1 LTQNNYL
8 RKEVIKMKVYIV
20 VGVQNSNIVISDYG
34 VKRTLK
40 EAQEELENIKKEVSE
55 PYHLIDNGFELDD
68 YEEYYV
74 IKESYLEEEKEN
86 VK

>member
-1 LTQNNYL
+1 
-8 RKEVIKMKVYIV
+8 MKVYIV
-20 VGVQNSNIVISDYG
+20 VGVQNSNIVISNYG

-74 IKESYLEEEKEN
+74 IKESFLKEEK
-86 VK
+86 

>member
-1 LTQNNYL
+1 
-8 RKEVIKMKVYIV
+8 MKVYIV

-34 VKRTLK
+34 IKRTLK

-68 YEEYYV
+68 YEEYYT
-74 IKESYLEEEKEN
+74 ILESYLKEEK
-86 VK
+86 

>member
-1 LTQNNYL
+1 
-8 RKEVIKMKVYIV
+8 MKVYIV

-74 IKESYLEEEKEN
+74 IKESFLKEEK
-86 VK
+86 

>member
-1 LTQNNYL
+1 
-8 RKEVIKMKVYIV
+8 MKVYIV

-74 IKESYLEEEKEN
+74 IKESYLEEEK
-86 VK
+86 

>member
-1 LTQNNYL
+1 
-8 RKEVIKMKVYIV
+8 MKVYIV

-40 EAQEELENIKKEVSE
+40 EAQKELDNIKKEVSE

-74 IKESYLEEEKEN
+74 IKESFLKEEEK
-86 VK
+86 

>member
-1 LTQNNYL
+1 
-8 RKEVIKMKVYIV
+8 MKVYIV
-20 VGVQNSNIVISDYG
+20 VGVQNSNIVISNYG

-74 IKESYLEEEKEN
+74 IKESFLKEEEK
-86 VK
+86 

>member
-1 LTQNNYL
+1 
-8 RKEVIKMKVYIV
+8 MKVYIV

-74 IKESYLEEEKEN
+74 IKESYLKEEK
-86 VK
+86 